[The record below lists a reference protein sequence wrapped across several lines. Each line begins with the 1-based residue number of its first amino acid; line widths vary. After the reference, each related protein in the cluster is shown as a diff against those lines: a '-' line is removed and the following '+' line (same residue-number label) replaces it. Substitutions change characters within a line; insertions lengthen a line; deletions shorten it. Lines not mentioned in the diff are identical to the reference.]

1 MSNNQNPLSRLYHK
15 LCETRWF
22 YTFTASCT
30 ATIVGISLTF
40 GINGCRESHRV
51 KQEAQE
57 SIMQAVKNL
66 HDRADLVDHLL
77 EQTKLQDSLYLT
89 VLAYKRNHV
98 EIPDSLADACAG
110 AMISDHETLA
120 DTSFEKIFRESYQL
134 WQELDHDDLTNK
146 ISKGYQ
152 LVNHIENFCQSSR
165 LVLLQKLDETDFK
178 ESLWS
183 GDPHLVTDILAQNR
197 RLYFFMGMRYENTK
211 SFLNEAKYLRKIIT
225 KIDSICLAIGYGKYE
240 ERKAVSFTENAIK
253 DDSTAIVQH

>member
-1 MSNNQNPLSRLYHK
+1 
-15 LCETRWF
+15 
-22 YTFTASCT
+22 
-30 ATIVGISLTF
+30 
-40 GINGCRESHRV
+40 
-51 KQEAQE
+51 
-57 SIMQAVKNL
+57 
-66 HDRADLVDHLL
+66 
-77 EQTKLQDSLYLT
+77 LT
-89 VLAYKRNHV
+89 VLAYNRNHV

-152 LVNHIENFCQSSR
+152 FVNDIENFCQSSR
-165 LVLLQKLDETDFK
+165 LVLLQKLDEIDFK

-211 SFLNEAKYLRKIIT
+211 SFLNEAKYLRKIIAE
-225 KIDSICLAIGYGKYE
+225 IDSICLAIGYGKYKE
-240 ERKAVSFTENAIK
+240 NKEVSFTENAIK